1 MAEPWLAIIG
11 LGEDGPA
18 GLPEA
23 SRAALA
29 RAEIVFGAPRH
40 LALAGLAGRGPGET
54 GAPGTGAAQT
64 RAGPAGTGPA
74 GTEQA
79 GTEQAELGPAGQKW
93 PQTGAEQAGAAQT
106 GAAQTGAGQAEP
118 GQRGMGPAEQARAA
132 QTGPGQTGP
141 GQARA
146 GQAGAAPGAGRGRE
160 WPVPFAIAPLLAL
173 RGQRVAALVSGDPF
187 WHGAGARLAE
197 ALAPGEWRAYPVA
210 GSFSLA
216 AARLGWRIEETACL
230 GLHAAPFARLRPVLA
245 RGARAICLMRDAEA
259 PEALARWLVEAGLG
273 RTRMVVM
280 EALGGPRERLR
291 HTRAEAFDLPGGPP
305 LAPVAVALDGADL
318 PAGSGLPRGFGLPE
332 ELFAH
337 DGQITRRRIRA
348 ITLAAL
354 APRAGE
360 LLWDI
365 GAGSGS
371 VSVEWCLAGGRAI
384 AIEPRP
390 DRLANIARNIAAF
403 GLGGRMQAVAGAA
416 PAALAGLAAPDAIF
430 LGGGADH
437 ALVAALPAARIVAN
451 AVTLETEALLAGLH
465 AARGGSLCRIAID
478 EAAPLGRMRGWV
490 PARPVTQWSWP

>member
-23 SRAALA
+23 SRAALEG
-29 RAEIVFGAPRH
+29 AEIVFGAPRH
-40 LALAGLAGRGPGET
+40 LALAGLAAGQPGGRTGGQATGPSVGQ
-54 GAPGTGAAQT
+54 PV
-64 RAGPAGTGPA
+64 GPAGGHKDRPA
-74 GTEQA
+74 ADQA
-79 GTEQAELGPAGQKW
+79 GGPTADVAAG
-93 PQTGAEQAGAAQT
+93 GA
-106 GAAQTGAGQAEP
+106 
-118 GQRGMGPAEQARAA
+118 
-132 QTGPGQTGP
+132 
-141 GQARA
+141 
-146 GQAGAAPGAGRGRE
+146 AGRGRE

-173 RGQRVAALVSGDPF
+173 RGRRVAALVSGDPF
-187 WHGAGARLAE
+187 WHGAGATLAQ

-216 AARLGWRIEETACL
+216 AARLGWRIEQTACL

-245 RGARAICLMRDAEA
+245 RGARAICLLRDAEA
-259 PEALARWLVEAGLG
+259 PGALARWLAEAGLG

-291 HTRAEAFDLPGGPP
+291 ETRAEGFGLPGGAP

-332 ELFAH
+332 DLFAH

-348 ITLAAL
+348 VTLAAL

-390 DRLANIARNIAAF
+390 DRLANVARNIAAF
-403 GLGGRMQAVAGAA
+403 GLEGRMQAVAGTA

-430 LGGGADH
+430 IGGGAGPE
-437 ALVAALPAARIVAN
+437 LVAALPAARIVAN
-451 AVTLETEALLAGLH
+451 AVTLETEALLADLH